1 MPACPICAKNIT
13 AKHIGRHVRATHGD
27 ATSVIL
33 NNLENSARWRS
44 CDQCGLLCVGLAG
57 LNRHCRTH
65 GNDQA
70 GDGAEEADD
79 AEAADEIDDAAVP
92 LAAERRGIFA
102 EFMVMDAAI
111 AVEEEHLFDD
121 HGYNFEPWAPDGA
134 VEDILGVEV
143 NEIVAENNGLDRD
156 AEVHPL
162 DLISLTS
169 LVTLFRRG
177 LYTTHESWLAPLQH
191 ITRDLLE
198 VAAAPEELHTAEA
211 IAALQLLPGLVEYC
225 RSSRG
230 DVLSPIQFLRVVE
243 NSQDR
248 TGEILRWA
256 RLWSQSLQIRAPSE
270 WGRANAEQI
279 RQRIEVLIGQGRL
292 SAAATMTTVLENLL
306 NGIEPP
312 APMSA
317 VLMAARIDA
326 LHPPDDH
333 RDILPPAM
341 DDPALGL
348 TMQLS
353 PDSIRNRMYRLKKD
367 SSAGNSG
374 WTNRVLRFICEDRD
388 NSVGVGN
395 PVNGVAPPNALHIAF
410 TALCNKILRGELS
423 GIARELLTTARL
435 IMIPKPDGGLRPI
448 RIVCAIQRMFGAAI
462 CIEARNV
469 LGTYLR
475 PIQLGGGYKSGA
487 EIAARFMDIAYLQ
500 GDAILKL
507 DISNA
512 FNTVRHGLIYDGI
525 LTKIPGLARY
535 FRFQYGSPSVMR
547 NNEGEIVARTRTGV
561 GQGDP
566 CAPCYFELGIHP
578 ALLLLQEV
586 IKEVE
591 AEYHHRFPDRPVRHP
606 ARVVS
611 YEDDTMIRGDPEIIY
626 LIAPRLADHFDH
638 FGFEVKVAKSKI
650 TGSNLALANQP
661 VDFTIESNGFIV
673 LGIPIGSPNYC
684 EEMTRD
690 QLLDMAPPISA
701 LRLLRPR
708 SGFQLVSKCF
718 SGRPAYLLRA
728 ISSFSEVAKYAE
740 DFDKSICSAIMMLFQ
755 SSLTDTIRTR
765 IYLPRQQGGLGL
777 LRHHGMITEKNQII
791 SRLLFLEFL
800 HSYHPNDIAFTQD
813 IYNMRAIHMGD
824 CEDIRDLT
832 EITEEDM
839 ASMTHQTAGAVL
851 KAGKEK
857 AAQAVARSLLSELA
871 DRISTRQEAA
881 WFLSS
886 TSGSAAFLD
895 SPVGISGEKFFSSED
910 FRCAARA
917 KLGMGPSND
926 PSHMIKVC
934 ACRRAYVSGEE
945 PFHGISCF
953 LNRGLRTRCHTEMV
967 NLLFTLLKKR
977 FPGGIIGKEQLVGE
991 TLPLNGVA
999 AGVYADIVARV
1010 GAVNYYIDVSTVD
1023 PGCRK
1028 AMGGAPSSVTTSD
1041 AAAKAREATK
1051 RVHYNGV
1058 ATPARLSAESVIP
1071 FVIETTGRLG
1081 PAALS
1086 FLFSICGTHTLLRSQ
1101 FLNSVVLLLNRF
1113 NGAMLRATRDRFVL
1127 YPQNGGAANPMPA

>member
-1 MPACPICAKNIT
+1 
-13 AKHIGRHVRATHGD
+13 
-27 ATSVIL
+27 
-33 NNLENSARWRS
+33 
-44 CDQCGLLCVGLAG
+44 
-57 LNRHCRTH
+57 LNRHLKTH
-65 GNDQA
+65 ANDRA
-70 GDGAEEADD
+70 AED
-79 AEAADEIDDAAVP
+79 AERVEDADHANEEDNPAAPFAA
-92 LAAERRGIFA
+92 ARRGIFA
-102 EFMVMDAAI
+102 EFLVMDAAI

-121 HGYNFEPWAPDGA
+121 NALDVGWLPPDGA
-134 VEDILGVEV
+134 IGDVLGVEV
-143 NEIVAENNGLDRD
+143 NEIVLENNALDHV
-156 AEVHPL
+156 AED
-162 DLISLTS
+162 DLLPLTS
-169 LVTLFRRG
+169 LVTIFRRG

-198 VAAAPEELHTAEA
+198 AASAPEELHTAEA

-230 DVLSPIQFLRVVE
+230 DVLSPVQFLRIVE

-248 TGEILRWA
+248 KGEILRWA
-256 RLWSQSLQIRAPSE
+256 RLWSQTLQMRAPSE

-312 APMSA
+312 APMPA
-317 VLMAARIDA
+317 ALMAARIEA

-333 RDILPPAM
+333 RDVLPPAM

-348 TMQLS
+348 TIQLS
-353 PDSIRNRMYRLKKD
+353 PDAIRNRMYRLKRD

-374 WTNRVLRFICEDRD
+374 WTNKVLRFICEDRD

-395 PVNGVAPPNALHIAF
+395 PVNGVAAPNALHIAF

-435 IMIPKPDGGLRPI
+435 IMIPKPDGGFRPI
-448 RIVCAIQRMFGAAI
+448 RIVCAIQRLFGAAI

-487 EIAARFMDIAYLQ
+487 EITARFMDIAYLQ

-512 FNTVRHGLIYDGI
+512 FNTVRHGLIYEGI
-525 LTKIPGLARY
+525 LDKIPGLARY
-535 FRFQYGSPSVMR
+535 FRFQYGSHSIMR
-547 NNEGEIVARTRTGV
+547 NNEGEIIARTRTGV

-578 ALLLLQEV
+578 ALLHLQEV
-586 IKEVE
+586 IQEVE
-591 AEYHHRFPDRPVRHP
+591 ADYLLRFPDRHIRHP
-606 ARVVS
+606 ATVVA
-611 YEDDTMIRGDPEIIY
+611 YEDDTMIRGDPAIIY
-626 LIAPRLADHFDH
+626 LVAPLLADHFSN

-661 VDFTIESNGFIV
+661 EDFTVEPNGFIV
-673 LGIPIGSPNYC
+673 LGIPIGSSQYC
-684 EEMTRD
+684 EEKTRD
-690 QLLDMAPPISA
+690 LLLDMAPPLSA

-708 SGFQLVSKCF
+708 SGYQLVSKCF
-718 SGRPAYLLRA
+718 SGRPGYLLRA
-728 ISSFSEVAKYAE
+728 ISSFAEVAKYAE
-740 DFDKSICSAIMMLFQ
+740 DFDKSVYSSIMLMFQ
-755 SSLTDTIRTR
+755 LIPMEVLRTR

-777 LRHHGMITEKNQII
+777 PRHHGMITEKNQLI

-800 HSYHPNDIAFTQD
+800 HKFHPNETAFTQD
-813 IYNMRAIHMGD
+813 TYNLKAVHMGD
-824 CEDIRDLT
+824 CEGIRELT
-832 EITEEDM
+832 EISEEDM
-839 ASMTHQTAGAVL
+839 AQITHQTAGAVL
-851 KAGKEK
+851 KAGQAK
-857 AAQAVARSLLSELA
+857 AAKAVAASLLSELTE
-871 DRISTRQEAA
+871 RISTRQEAA

-886 TSGSAAFLD
+886 TSGCTAFLD
-895 SPVGISGEKFFSSED
+895 STMGIAGEKFFSSED

-917 KLGMGPSND
+917 KLGVGPSND
-926 PSHMIKVC
+926 PPQMIRVC

-953 LNRGLRTRCHTEMV
+953 LNRGLRTRCHTEIV

-977 FPGGIIGKEQLVGE
+977 FPAGDIGKEKLVGE
-991 TLPLNGVA
+991 TLPINGVA

-1010 GAVNYYIDVSTVD
+1010 GAVNYCIDVSTVD
-1023 PGCRK
+1023 PGSRK
-1028 AMGGAPSSVTTSD
+1028 AMAGAPSSASTCD
-1041 AAAKAREATK
+1041 AAAKAREASK

-1081 PAALS
+1081 PTALS

-1127 YPQNGGAANPMPA
+1127 YPQNGDAANPMPA